1 MLSDSSISR
10 TPRDPEV
17 SKTEVRLGPSL
28 GAIPKRRSPRQL
40 AKARKPDVERLA
52 RLKNINFNKNLH
64 EAEHTVEVCHSAS
77 RVELM
82 ISREGKETLDIIKNL
97 AVMNLSHV
105 IEEILIYSSGE
116 DLCKIVQVTKWINRK
131 DSKCEHFAV
140 LGVQC
145 VATGCGE
152 LPSPGA
158 AETSVPRPDED

>member
-17 SKTEVRLGPSL
+17 SNAEVRL

-64 EAEHTVEVCHSAS
+64 EAEATAEVCHSAS
-77 RVELM
+77 RVELRT
-82 ISREGKETLDIIKNL
+82 SREGKETLDIIKNL

-116 DLCKIVQVTKWINRK
+116 DLCKIVQVTKQINHK
-131 DSKCEHFAV
+131 TLNVNILLF
-140 LGVQC
+140 
-145 VATGCGE
+145 
-152 LPSPGA
+152 
-158 AETSVPRPDED
+158 

>member
-10 TPRDPEV
+10 TPRDPEA
-17 SKTEVRLGPSL
+17 SNAEVRL

-116 DLCKIVQVTKWINRK
+116 DLCKIVQVKKQINHK
-131 DSKCEHFAV
+131 TLNVNILLF
-140 LGVQC
+140 
-145 VATGCGE
+145 
-152 LPSPGA
+152 
-158 AETSVPRPDED
+158 

>member
-97 AVMNLSHV
+97 AVMNLKSRYRGDSH
-105 IEEILIYSSGE
+105 LLFWRRS
-116 DLCKIVQVTKWINRK
+116 VQNR
-131 DSKCEHFAV
+131 
-140 LGVQC
+140 
-145 VATGCGE
+145 TGN
-152 LPSPGA
+152 
-158 AETSVPRPDED
+158 ETNK